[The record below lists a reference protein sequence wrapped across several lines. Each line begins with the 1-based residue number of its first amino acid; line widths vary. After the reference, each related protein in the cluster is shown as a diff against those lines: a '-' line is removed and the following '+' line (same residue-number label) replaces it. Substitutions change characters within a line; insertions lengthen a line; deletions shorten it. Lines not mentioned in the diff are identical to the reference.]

1 MRHDFEKYL
10 ESEKIFFDR
19 EELFLLCKTIEKI
32 LEDGKNQDIAA
43 TNQMVKK
50 SLDRIFD
57 FVQKFA
63 KVENS
68 LEKFHQIFKCLLPHC
83 YKLLDLPKM
92 NIKLKDDI

>member
-1 MRHDFEKYL
+1 MQHDFEKYL
-10 ESEKIFFDR
+10 ESEKTFFDR
-19 EELFLLCKTIEKI
+19 EELFLLFKTTEKI

-43 TNQMVKK
+43 TNQMAKK

-68 LEKFHQIFKCLLPHC
+68 LEKIHQIFKCLLPSC